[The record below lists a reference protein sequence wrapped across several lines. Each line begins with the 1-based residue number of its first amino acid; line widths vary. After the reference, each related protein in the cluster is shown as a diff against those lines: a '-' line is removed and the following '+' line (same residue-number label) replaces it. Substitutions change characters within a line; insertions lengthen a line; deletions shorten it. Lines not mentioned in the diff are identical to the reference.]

1 MSDLFR
7 EQYVD
12 LTTRKERIRL
22 FVEECLSTIPNGI
35 LADGLTLEI
44 GCGHGHWLTAYSK
57 SYSNDPCIGIDL
69 ITKRIEKSKRKRER
83 LDLPYLFF
91 FKTEAKEF
99 LENLPDSLIL
109 KRTVLLF
116 PDPWPKKRHH
126 KRRLIQRPFLDL
138 LAARSVANAE
148 LCFRTD
154 HQDYFSWAVDH
165 VNCNDSWRI
174 DSKATWPFEHETFF
188 QNILPEYQTFIA
200 RLHQNRC

>member
-12 LTTRKERIRL
+12 LATRKERIRL
-22 FVEECLSTIPNGI
+22 FGEECLSTIPNGS

-44 GCGHGHWLTAYSK
+44 GCGHGHWLTAYSE
-57 SYSNDPCIGIDL
+57 SNPNEPCIGIDL
-69 ITKRIEKSKRKRER
+69 ITKRIEKSNRKRER

-138 LAARSVANAE
+138 LAARSVLNAE

-154 HQDYFSWAVDH
+154 HQDYFSWAVDQ
-165 VNCNDSWRI
+165 VNCIDSWRI
-174 DSKATWPFEHETFF
+174 DYKATWPFEHETFF
-188 QNILPEYQTFIA
+188 QNILPEYQNFIA
-200 RLHQNRC
+200 KLH